1 MLLSSIASAAA
12 CRTVAVRAAT
22 SRARVWAR
30 VWVHA
35 SVLRVPRLSFAV
47 GCRSQVRS
55 GAPEA
60 EQAVIQTSALQHG
73 MRLFAAFPF
82 NNLLHHSVAAM
93 LQSCVASETLSTYLI
108 EECGVLDW
116 IVGLPTTVVPPP
128 VPGDEAHAASKAP
141 LRAGYLGHVTQIAG
155 HLAAAGPT
163 GSAGSSGD
171 DGGEGDGDGA
181 GRLSKYTRVHE
192 RWCQYVEDVLQP
204 RQVRAGCE
212 RGWCCLSCQYIRG
225 NMCNM

>member
-1 MLLSSIASAAA
+1 MLLSSFAAA
-12 CRTVAVRAAT
+12 AECRTAVVHAAT
-22 SRARVWAR
+22 LRPHVWAR
-30 VWVHA
+30 VWVPA
-35 SVLRVPRLSFAV
+35 SVPHVLPPSFAS

-108 EECGVLDW
+108 EECGILDW

-128 VPGDEAHAASKAP
+128 VPGDEADAASKAP

-171 DGGEGDGDGA
+171 DGGDGDGDGA

-204 RQVRAGCE
+204 RQVRTVCGAGGAACV
-212 RGWCCLSCQYIRG
+212 
-225 NMCNM
+225 